1 LAVPLYSHGTDEVTG
16 VMRTTININAVLEIL
31 SADILGGSGQADLY
45 LPDNQVLDPEYP
57 TGLVSADPEALSR
70 LQTLIESNSAETM
83 VYEGLPG
90 ILSAASVTSS
100 KAEGEGA
107 IRNLGWT
114 VVVHQ
119 DQAASLAPI
128 QAQTRST
135 ILIAVAILALGAA
148 AAMYVAQTLS
158 GPITR
163 LTAIAEKIGAG
174 DNSAQAIVETEDEI
188 GTLAQTFNSMT
199 SQLREFIATL
209 EQRVA
214 DRTMELEAA
223 QKQMVR
229 RASELATVAE
239 VGTVSSSVL
248 EVKQLL
254 QTVVELSKERFN
266 LYHAHVYLMDE
277 AGENLVLTAGAGEP
291 GRIMS
296 EEKRSIPLSREQ
308 SLVARAA
315 RERKGVIVNDVTQ
328 APDFLPNPLLPET
341 RSELAV
347 PLIVGGKVLGVFD
360 VQSNQVGRFSEV
372 DVDIQSTLASQTA
385 VALQNARQFAAR
397 QQAEEAVARRAAEL
411 ATVARVSSAAATV
424 LESEQLLHEV
434 VELTKQEFKLYHS
447 HVYLLN
453 EAGDTLVLAAGSG
466 EPGRRMAAEKRS
478 IPLNQE
484 RSLVARAAREK
495 QGVIAN
501 DVRSESDFLPNPFL
515 PETRS
520 ELAVPLL
527 VGDRV
532 LGVFDVQSDQVNR
545 FTNEDVNIQ
554 STLASQIA
562 IAMQNARAFTQ
573 AQRQAEREATLN
585 LIGQKI
591 QSTVTVEAAL
601 QVAARELG
609 RALGAPL
616 TIAQLG
622 LKSDQGNSN

>member
-1 LAVPLYSHGTDEVTG
+1 
-16 VMRTTININAVLEIL
+16 
-31 SADILGGSGQADLY
+31 
-45 LPDNQVLDPEYP
+45 
-57 TGLVSADPEALSR
+57 
-70 LQTLIESNSAETM
+70 
-83 VYEGLPG
+83 
-90 ILSAASVTSS
+90 
-100 KAEGEGA
+100 
-107 IRNLGWT
+107 
-114 VVVHQ
+114 
-119 DQAASLAPI
+119 
-128 QAQTRST
+128 
-135 ILIAVAILALGAA
+135 
-148 AAMYVAQTLS
+148 
-158 GPITR
+158 
-163 LTAIAEKIGAG
+163 
-174 DNSAQAIVETEDEI
+174 
-188 GTLAQTFNSMT
+188 
-199 SQLREFIATL
+199 
-209 EQRVA
+209 
-214 DRTMELEAA
+214 
-223 QKQMVR
+223 
-229 RASELATVAE
+229 
-239 VGTVSSSVL
+239 
-248 EVKQLL
+248 
-254 QTVVELSKERFN
+254 
-266 LYHAHVYLMDE
+266 
-277 AGENLVLTAGAGEP
+277 
-291 GRIMS
+291 
-296 EEKRSIPLSREQ
+296 
-308 SLVARAA
+308 
-315 RERKGVIVNDVTQ
+315 
-328 APDFLPNPLLPET
+328 
-341 RSELAV
+341 
-347 PLIVGGKVLGVFD
+347 
-360 VQSNQVGRFSEV
+360 
-372 DVDIQSTLASQTA
+372 
-385 VALQNARQFAAR
+385 
-397 QQAEEAVARRAAEL
+397 
-411 ATVARVSSAAATV
+411 
-424 LESEQLLHEV
+424 
-434 VELTKQEFKLYHS
+434 
-447 HVYLLN
+447 VYLLN